1 VSRPAG
7 LHLDILPHHLA
18 VCRLPADHPVP
29 GWIDRLPF
37 WSLTRTADE
46 ISLVLP
52 EEAASP
58 QWRQETGWR
67 ALKVRGPLEFGL
79 IGVLA
84 QLTVALAAGGVSVFV
99 LSTFDTDYVLV
110 RESDLGSATRA
121 LTAAGCT
128 VAGARG

>member
-1 VSRPAG
+1 MSRATD
-7 LHLDILPHHLA
+7 LHLDILPHRLA
-18 VCRLPADHPVP
+18 VCRLPANHPVP

-37 WSLTRTADE
+37 WSMTRTADE
-46 ISLVLP
+46 ISIVLP

-67 ALKVRGPLEFGL
+67 VLKVRGPLEFGL

-84 QLTVALAAGGVSVFV
+84 QLTGALAGAGVSLFA

-110 RESDLGSATRA
+110 RESDLAAATRA
-121 LTAAGCT
+121 LTTAGCT
-128 VAGARG
+128 VAAARA